1 MAKTKKISSTLLS
14 VALITENRDDVLN
27 QLTKTIAQSHCT
39 IIESRANVLGKLLAA
54 YLLITGKWNQ
64 IAKAEALLTSFQA
77 KHGGDLCL
85 RRTETSSNLSTGIP
99 YMVYA
104 TSVDDPTYPHKLT
117 NFFTEKG
124 IEILEMSSHTYR
136 TRHSE
141 TRMLSL
147 TIRIKIPVDLQFSEI
162 RDSFIIFCDA
172 LNVDAVLEP
181 EKY

>member
-1 MAKTKKISSTLLS
+1 MTKTKKIGASLLS
-14 VALITENRDDVLN
+14 VALITENREDVLN

-39 IIESRANVLGKLLAA
+39 IIESRANVLGRLLAA
-54 YLLITGKWNQ
+54 YLLVTGKWNQ
-64 IAKAEALLTSFQA
+64 IAKAEALLNIFQS

-85 RRTETSSNLSTGIP
+85 RRTETNPSINSGIP

-104 TSVDDPTYPHKLT
+104 TSVDEPGYPHKIT

-136 TRHSE
+136 TRHSD

-147 TIRIKIPVDLQFSEI
+147 TIRIKIPLEVPFAEL
-162 RDSFIIFCDA
+162 RDSFMVFSDA